1 MSKISYLERKL
12 AALPVDRRAKVDAM
26 AAQIVESN
34 RLSHLRE
41 TLGITQSDLA
51 DRLSVNQAAVSQ
63 IERRGDMRLSTLR
76 RYVTALGG
84 RLEVRVKIPRHQ
96 DVVLG

>member
-1 MSKISYLERKL
+1 MPKMSYLDRKL
-12 AALPVDRRAKVDAM
+12 AALPADRRAKVEET
-26 AAQIVESN
+26 AAQIVEAN

-41 TLGITQSDLA
+41 DLGLTQSDVA

-63 IERRGDMRLSTLR
+63 MERRGDIRLSTLR
-76 RYVTALGG
+76 RYVGALGG

>member
-1 MSKISYLERKL
+1 MPKTSYLDRKL
-12 AALPVDRRAKVDAM
+12 AALPVDRRAKVDAL
-26 AAQIVESN
+26 AANIVESN

-41 TLGITQSDLA
+41 KLGVTQSDLA

-63 IERRGDMRLSTLR
+63 IERRGDLRLSTLR
-76 RYVTALGG
+76 RYVAALGG

-96 DVVLG
+96 DVVLS